1 MGLTRG
7 SLSGGARPALPAL
20 LREGKRST
28 GLYPAPCSG
37 TRASA
42 RQAMHQGPWQPPGH
56 HPVLKTP
63 SSLASGTASAADSC
77 KKCWVQVQVPWEGG
91 GKVQP
96 GSATKYGKNSL
107 GRQEPHCRV
116 KCFYPGPG
124 SGCWLRGR
132 SGPGQQGPCG
142 RWPRES
148 SSPRAGTGRVTS
160 LPACLQSLLSASR
173 RQEKPT
179 VWGQGHRPSSGGGE
193 KPWQGGQHDEPKR
206 QSLANGE
213 GAEARGGHVLWVTVS
228 GMLGLGKVRLWDIKQ
243 LMSEIQLSVI

>member
-96 GSATKYGKNSL
+96 GSATKYGKNRNDRNHIAESNAFTPDL
-107 GRQEPHCRV
+107 AADAGYGEGQV
-116 KCFYPGPG
+116 QG
-124 SGCWLRGR
+124 SRGR
-132 SGPGQQGPCG
+132 AGGGHGRVPALVPGQGVSRPSLRVCNRFLVLLVG
-142 RWPRES
+142 KR
-148 SSPRAGTGRVTS
+148 SPRFGDKGIVPRVGEERSRGKAGSMTSQSVSPWQTGRE
-160 LPACLQSLLSASR
+160 Q
-173 RQEKPT
+173 
-179 VWGQGHRPSSGGGE
+179 RP
-193 KPWQGGQHDEPKR
+193 
-206 QSLANGE
+206 
-213 GAEARGGHVLWVTVS
+213 GA
-228 GMLGLGKVRLWDIKQ
+228 GMCFG
-243 LMSEIQLSVI
+243 